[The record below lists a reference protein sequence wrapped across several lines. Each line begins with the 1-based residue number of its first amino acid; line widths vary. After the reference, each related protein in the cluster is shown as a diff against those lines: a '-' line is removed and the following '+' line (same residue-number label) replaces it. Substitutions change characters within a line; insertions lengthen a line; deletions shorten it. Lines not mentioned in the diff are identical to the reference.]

1 MKVQGRTPGTIS
13 SALSSKAFRR
23 VFAGTFASN
32 VGTWMQN
39 ISLIALSYSLTRNAW
54 FTGVVTF
61 AQLGP
66 TLLISPFGGAIADR
80 VDRRKIIVSMSAVQM
95 SMSFLL
101 AVVALADRPNRL
113 LLVLVVATIGVAS
126 AINGP
131 TVNALLPELVP
142 RPDLQPAIALNSV
155 SMNSSRVIGP
165 LLGGAVGSLLGPS
178 AVFAANGLTYMF
190 VIWAVMTVDVD
201 FSPKGTSRTGPLRQL
216 AEGISAARRNPVIS
230 RVLITIAVYSF
241 FSLIFIYQMPLLA
254 ERHLGFTGWRFNLLF
269 ASFALGAAGGALAMG
284 SVLARFER
292 ARMTRFALVAFSVAL
307 ALFGTTT
314 SRPVAFVT
322 AFLSGAAYF
331 VVVTALSTTI
341 QIAVDDE
348 VRGRVMGLW
357 MMAWAGLVPLGG
369 LIAGPI
375 IDMVDISAV
384 LLFGAFVALVLGLV
398 MDLSEPERS
407 EIHRIGPTATEPTPG

>member
-1 MKVQGRTPGTIS
+1 
-13 SALSSKAFRR
+13 
-23 VFAGTFASN
+23 
-32 VGTWMQN
+32 MQN
-39 ISLIALSYSLTRNAW
+39 ISLIALAYALTRNAW
-54 FTGVVTF
+54 FTGVITF

-80 VDRRKIIVSMSAVQM
+80 VNRRKIIVSMSAIQM
-95 SMSFLL
+95 SMSLLL
-101 AVVALADRPNRL
+101 AVVAMADRPNRL
-113 LLVLVVATIGVAS
+113 VLVLIVATIGVAN

-178 AVFAANGLTYMF
+178 AVFGVNGLTYLF
-190 VIWAVMTVDVD
+190 VIWAIMTVDVD
-201 FSPKGTSRTGPLRQL
+201 FSPKGTTRTGPLRQM
-216 AEGISAARRNPVIS
+216 AEGITAARQNPVIS
-230 RVLITIAVYSF
+230 KVLITIAIYSF

-254 ERHLGFTGWRFNLLF
+254 ERHLGLSGWRFNLLF

-284 SVLARFER
+284 SVLSHFER
-292 ARMTRFALVAFSVAL
+292 SRMTRIALISFSITL
-307 ALFGTTT
+307 AIFGTTG
-314 SRPVAFVT
+314 SRPVAFIT
-322 AFLSGAAYF
+322 GFLSGAGYF

-341 QIAVDDE
+341 QMAVDDE

-375 IDMVDISAV
+375 IDLVDISAV
-384 LLFGAFVALVLGLV
+384 LVFGAVVALLLGLL
-398 MDLSEPERS
+398 MDLSEPDYD
-407 EIHRIGPTATEPTPG
+407 EIRVVDRTGPGRPSTGPATAGPSPAGPTTT

>member
-1 MKVQGRTPGTIS
+1 MKVQGRTPGTIG
-13 SALSSKAFRR
+13 SALSSTAFRR

-39 ISLIALSYSLTRNAW
+39 ISLIALAYTLTRNAW
-54 FTGVVTF
+54 FTGVITF

-80 VDRRKIIVSMSAVQM
+80 VNRRKIIVSMSAVQM
-95 SMSFLL
+95 SMSALL
-101 AVVALADRPNRL
+101 AVVALADRPNRV
-113 LLVLVVATIGVAS
+113 LLVVVVATIGVAS

-165 LLGGAVGSLLGPS
+165 LLGGAVGSLFGPS
-178 AVFAANGLTYMF
+178 AVFAINGLTYMF
-190 VIWAVMTVDVD
+190 VIWAVVTVDVD
-201 FSPKGTSRTGPLRQL
+201 FSPKATSRTGPLHQL
-216 AEGISAARRNPVIS
+216 IEGMTAARRNTVIA

-254 ERHLGFTGWRFNLLF
+254 ERHLGLSGWRFNLLF
-269 ASFALGAAGGALAMG
+269 ASFALGAASGALAMG
-284 SVLARFER
+284 SVLSRFER
-292 ARMTRFALVAFSVAL
+292 ARMTRMALISFSVTL
-307 ALFGTTT
+307 AIFGTTS

-322 AFLSGAAYF
+322 GFLSGAAYF

-375 IDMVDISAV
+375 IDMIDISAV
-384 LLFGAFVALVLGLV
+384 LLFGAFVSLVLGLV
-398 MDLSEPERS
+398 MDLSEPDGT
-407 EIHRIGPTATEPTPG
+407 EIHVIEPAAAGPTAT

>member
-1 MKVQGRTPGTIS
+1 M
-13 SALSSKAFRR
+13 
-23 VFAGTFASN
+23 FAGTFASN
-32 VGTWMQN
+32 IGTWMQN
-39 ISLIALSYSLTRNAW
+39 ISLIALAYALTRNAW
-54 FTGVVTF
+54 FTGVITF

-80 VDRRKIIVSMSAVQM
+80 VDRRKIILSMSAVQM
-95 SMSFLL
+95 SMSLLL
-101 AVVALADRPNRL
+101 AVVAMADRPNRA
-113 LLVLVVATIGVAS
+113 VLVTVVTTIGVAN

-165 LLGGAVGSLLGPS
+165 LLGGAVGSLFGPA
-178 AVFAANGLTYMF
+178 AVFGVNGLTYLF

-201 FSPKGTSRTGPLRQL
+201 FSPKGVTQVGPLRQL
-216 AEGISAARRNPVIS
+216 AEGVRAAKDNPIIA
-230 RVLITIAVYSF
+230 RVLVTIAVYSF

-254 ERHLGFTGWRFNLLF
+254 ERHLGLSGWRFNLLF

-284 SVLARFER
+284 SVLSHFER
-292 ARMTRFALVAFSVAL
+292 ARMTRIALIVFAVAL
-307 ALFGTTT
+307 TIFGTTS
-314 SRPVAFVT
+314 SRPVAFIT
-322 AFLSGAAYF
+322 GFLAGATYF
-331 VVVTALSTTI
+331 VAVTALSTTI
-341 QIAVDDE
+341 QIAVDDS

-375 IDMVDISAV
+375 IDALNISVV
-384 LLFGAFVALVLGLV
+384 LVFGAVVALALGLV
-398 MDLSEPERS
+398 MDLSEPDYTEVRLA
-407 EIHRIGPTATEPTPG
+407 EPTAT